1 MSPIRHRTSSTCAH
15 RTETPR
21 PPGNFTRPTEG
32 VRHHAALEEQF
43 AQLRCEHDDLRRT
56 LFEAAQVQRKL
67 CGPRY
72 RRFGA
77 FEVASEIFP
86 VRHLSGDFVSLFE
99 CAGDLVFAIGDISGK
114 GLPAGMWFTHVV
126 SLLRQEFEV
135 CGDPAATLSAVNR
148 DLLRSRLDVPLTTLF
163 LACLHLNTAEVT
175 YCNAGHPPALLLRA
189 NGQVESLQEGG
200 PLMGVVTGAGFANGQ
215 VALRAGDTLL
225 GYSDGIVECRNPE
238 GFDFGVERLLAAA
251 QMDGGAA
258 SATLF
263 SVLGAVEDF
272 AGCHPREDDMAVI
285 AVHVAGELINGT

>member
-1 MSPIRHRTSSTCAH
+1 LDNVSPIRQRASSAWVH
-15 RTETPR
+15 RTEGLRR
-21 PPGNFTRPTEG
+21 PGKFTTSMEA
-32 VRHHAALEEQF
+32 VSDHVALEEQL
-43 AQLRCEHDDLRRT
+43 AQLRREHDDMRRT

-72 RRFGA
+72 RRLGA

-99 CAGDLVFAIGDISGK
+99 CAGELVFAIGDISGK

-126 SLLRQEFEV
+126 SLLQQEFQM

-148 DLLRSRLDVPLTTLF
+148 DLLRTRLEVPLTTLF
-163 LACLHLNTAEVT
+163 LARLHPNTAEVT

-200 PLMGVVTGAGFANGQ
+200 PLLGVATGAGFANGQ

-238 GFDFGVERLLAAA
+238 GLEFGEERLLTAA
-251 QMDGGAA
+251 QVDGGAA

-272 AGCHPREDDMAVI
+272 AGCRPREDDMAVI
-285 AVHVAGELINGT
+285 AVHWLES

>member
-1 MSPIRHRTSSTCAH
+1 MPGR
-15 RTETPR
+15 
-21 PPGNFTRPTEG
+21 PGNFTRPMKAA
-32 VRHHAALEEQF
+32 RHHVALEEQL
-43 AQLRCEHDDLRRT
+43 AQLRREHDDLRRT
-56 LFEAAQVQRKL
+56 LFEAAQVQRTL

-72 RRFGA
+72 RRFGT

-86 VRHLSGDFVSLFE
+86 VGHLSGDFVSLFE
-99 CAGDLVFAIGDISGK
+99 CAGSLVFAIGDISGK

-126 SLLRQEFEV
+126 SLLRQQFEV

-148 DLLRSRLDVPLTTLF
+148 DLLLTRLEVPLTTLF
-163 LACLHLNTAEVT
+163 LARLHLNTAEVT

-200 PLMGVVTGAGFANGQ
+200 PLLGVVTGAGFANAQ

-225 GYSDGIVECRNPE
+225 GYSDGIVECRNPD
-238 GFDFGVERLLAAA
+238 GVDFGVERLLTAA
-251 QMDGGAA
+251 QVEGGAAA

-285 AVHVAGELINGT
+285 AVHWPEN